1 MFDLKN
7 KTVAVVGVS
16 ADAAKYGSKIFKT
29 LKHDGADIYAVGR
42 QDVKVMGEQVYKS
55 LSELPKKPVL
65 VIMVVPPAAAM
76 PVVEEA
82 VKLGV
87 KEIWFQPGAEN
98 EEAENFAKN
107 NGVAVTSHACI
118 MVRGGYW

>member
-1 MFDLKN
+1 MLDLKN
-7 KTVAVVGVS
+7 KVIAVVGVS
-16 ADAAKYGSKIFKT
+16 TDPEKYGGKIFKT

-42 QDVKVMGEQVYKS
+42 SDGKIMGEPIYKS
-55 LSELPKKPVL
+55 LSELPKKPEL
-65 VIMVVPPAAAM
+65 VIMVIPPAASM
-76 PVVEEA
+76 PVTEEA

-98 EEAENFAKN
+98 DAAENFAKN